1 MSEGR
6 LESVK
11 VLRFYELAD
20 SFGQPVEVVR
30 RALQLGFVSAA
41 RPVTPKDADRIR
53 QNWVTLPEAK
63 VLAIAAAYRDECYDD
78 EIAFEYEHRKE
89 DAPDRLTAKDIEY
102 RFDVQLSTI
111 RKWVQRGY
119 LTPVG
124 SVGRAHIYNRSD
136 VERVQQETAGRSKS
150 YKFEGVRGAQP
161 AVANPSISGISSRRD
176 QSRVLADQMLDSTE
190 AANLVAVATSTIRVW
205 VNRGHLHPA
214 GRVGRKHLYRALDV
228 LGAARSR
235 RTAGSRV

>member
-1 MSEGR
+1 MNEGP
-6 LESVK
+6 LEFAK
-11 VLRFYELAD
+11 TLRFYELAD
-20 SFGQPVEVVR
+20 SFGQSTEVIR
-30 RALQLGFVSAA
+30 RALKLGFVSAA
-41 RPVTPKDADRIR
+41 HPVTPKDADRIR
-53 QNWVTLPEAK
+53 QKWATVPEAE
-63 VLAIAAAYRDECYDD
+63 VLAIAAAYQDERYDD
-78 EIAFEYEHRKE
+78 EMAFEYEHRKE

-119 LTPVG
+119 LAPVG
-124 SVGRAHIYNRSD
+124 AVGRAHIYRRSD
-136 VERVQQETAGRSKS
+136 VERAQQETAGRSKS

-161 AVANPSISGISSRRD
+161 AVASPSISDISSRRD

-190 AANLVAVATSTIRVW
+190 AAKLVGVATSTIRVW

-235 RTAGSRV
+235 